1 MGNWELGMGN
11 WAWEIGNWAWGIGH
25 GELGIGHGE
34 LGIGNWELLEWPGRV
49 YEIIGLKRLLLVK
62 TAPTGIITT
71 IARLGNA
78 SRERKSASVF
88 AMPDK

>member
-1 MGNWELGMGN
+1 MSGAEGAVHLTINSVGNWELGIVRI
-11 WAWEIGNWAWGIGH
+11 A
-25 GELGIGHGE
+25 
-34 LGIGNWELLEWPGRV
+34 GRV

-88 AMPDK
+88 ATPDK

>member
-1 MGNWELGMGN
+1 MNLTINSVGN
-11 WAWEIGNWAWGIGH
+11 WA
-25 GELGIGHGE
+25 LGIGHWA
-34 LGIGNWELLEWPGRV
+34 LGIGHWELLEWPGRV
-49 YEIIGLKRLLLVK
+49 YEIISLKRLLVK

>member
-1 MGNWELGMGN
+1 MSGAEGAVHLTINSVGNWELGIVRI
-11 WAWEIGNWAWGIGH
+11 A
-25 GELGIGHGE
+25 
-34 LGIGNWELLEWPGRV
+34 GRV
-49 YEIIGLKRLLLVK
+49 YEIIGLKRLLVK

-88 AMPDK
+88 ATPDK

>member
-1 MGNWELGMGN
+1 MSGAEGGVHLTINSVKNW
-11 WAWEIGNWAWGIGH
+11 
-25 GELGIGHGE
+25 E

-49 YEIIGLKRLLLVK
+49 YEIIGLKRLLVK

-88 AMPDK
+88 ATPDK

>member
-1 MGNWELGMGN
+1 MSGAEGGVHLTINSVGNWE
-11 WAWEIGNWAWGIGH
+11 
-25 GELGIGHGE
+25 
-34 LGIGNWELLEWPGRV
+34 NWELLEWPGRV
-49 YEIIGLKRLLLVK
+49 YEIIGLRRLLLVK

-88 AMPDK
+88 ATPDK

>member
-1 MGNWELGMGN
+1 MSGAEGGVHLTINSVKNW
-11 WAWEIGNWAWGIGH
+11 
-25 GELGIGHGE
+25 E

-49 YEIIGLKRLLLVK
+49 YEIIGLKRLLVK

-71 IARLGNA
+71 IAPLGNA

-88 AMPDK
+88 ATPDK